1 MRVLIFGDSITQGF
15 WDTDG
20 GWVQRIRKAYDEET
34 IKADYELPTIF
45 NMGISG
51 DSSGDIVE
59 RFEAETKAR
68 YNDDGVGF
76 VFAVGV
82 NDSRT
87 KSGVNFSSPEE
98 YRKNLEKLLAIA
110 RQYSDKIV
118 FVGLTPCV
126 EERSNPVSWGD
137 TGYTN
142 DRIRQFNQVL
152 EYFCRAN
159 SVEFVDILTPF
170 TEAEAKT
177 ELLPDSLHPNNEGH
191 QLIADIVSPRLQD
204 IFLK

>member
-1 MRVLIFGDSITQGF
+1 MRILVFGDSITQGF

-20 GWVQRIRKAYDEET
+20 GWVQRIRTVYDKET
-34 IKADYELPTIF
+34 IKTGYDLPTIF
-45 NMGISG
+45 NLGISG
-51 DSSGDIVE
+51 NSSGDIVE
-59 RFEAETKAR
+59 RFEAETEAR
-68 YNDDGVGF
+68 YQDEKLGL

-87 KSGVNFSSPEE
+87 KSGVNFSEPKE
-98 YRKNLEKLLAIA
+98 YKSNLEKLLAMA
-110 RQYSDKIV
+110 RKYSDKIV

-142 DRIRQFNQVL
+142 DRIRVFNQIL
-152 EYFCRAN
+152 EDFCHDNAL
-159 SVEFVDILTPF
+159 EFIDILTPF
-170 TEAEAKT
+170 TEAGAKT

-191 QLIADIVSPRLQD
+191 QLIADIVLPRLQS
-204 IFLK
+204 IFR

>member
-1 MRVLIFGDSITQGF
+1 MRVLVFGDSITQGF

-20 GWVQRIRKAYDEET
+20 GWVQRIRTVYDKET
-34 IKADYELPTIF
+34 IKTGYDLPTIF
-45 NMGISG
+45 NLGISG
-51 DSSGDIVE
+51 NSSGDIVE
-59 RFEAETKAR
+59 RFEAETEAR
-68 YNDDGVGF
+68 YQDEKLGL

-87 KSGVNFSSPEE
+87 KSGVNFSEPEE
-98 YRKNLEKLLAIA
+98 YKSNLEKLLAMA
-110 RQYSDKIV
+110 RKYSDKIV

-142 DRIRQFNQVL
+142 NRIRVFNQVL
-152 EYFCRAN
+152 EDFCHDN
-159 SVEFVDILTPF
+159 TLEFIDILTPF
-170 TEAEAKT
+170 TEAGAKT

-191 QLIADIVSPRLQD
+191 QLIADIVLPRLQS
-204 IFLK
+204 IFR

>member
-1 MRVLIFGDSITQGF
+1 MRVLVFGDSITQGF

-20 GWVQRIRKAYDEET
+20 GWVQRIRTVYDKET
-34 IKADYELPTIF
+34 IKTGYDLPTIF
-45 NMGISG
+45 NLGISG
-51 DSSGDIVE
+51 NSSGDIVG
-59 RFEAETKAR
+59 RFEAEAKAR
-68 YNDDGVGF
+68 YQDEELGLI
-76 VFAVGV
+76 FAVGV

-87 KSGVNFSSPEE
+87 KLGVNFSEPEE
-98 YRKNLEKLLAIA
+98 YKSNLEKLLVMA
-110 RQYSDKIV
+110 RKYSDKIV

-142 DRIRQFNQVL
+142 ARIRAFNQVL
-152 EYFCRAN
+152 EDFCHDNAL
-159 SVEFVDILTPF
+159 EFIDILTPF

-191 QLIADIVSPRLQD
+191 QLIADIVLPRLNS
-204 IFLK
+204 IFQ

>member
-1 MRVLIFGDSITQGF
+1 MRVLVFGDSITQGF

-20 GWVQRIRKAYDEET
+20 GWVQRIRTVYDKET
-34 IKADYELPTIF
+34 IKTGRDLPTIF
-45 NMGISG
+45 NLGISG
-51 DSSGDIVE
+51 NSSGDIVD
-59 RFEAETKAR
+59 RFESETKVR
-68 YNDDGVGF
+68 YNDEGLGF

-87 KSGVNFSSPEE
+87 KSGVNFSEPEE
-98 YRKNLEKLLAIA
+98 YKNNLEKLFAMA

-142 DRIRQFNQVL
+142 DRIRMFNQVL
-152 EYFCRAN
+152 EDFCHDNAL
-159 SVEFVDILTPF
+159 EFIDILTLF
-170 TEAEAKT
+170 TKAEAKT

-191 QLIADIVSPRLQD
+191 QLIADIVLPRLRS
-204 IFLK
+204 IFR

>member
-68 YNDDGVGF
+68 YNDDGIGF

-98 YRKNLEKLLAIA
+98 YRKNLEKLLAMA

-191 QLIADIVSPRLQD
+191 QLIADIVLPRLQS
-204 IFLK
+204 IFQ

>member
-1 MRVLIFGDSITQGF
+1 MRVLVFGDSITQGF

-20 GWVQRIRKAYDEET
+20 GWVQRIRTVYDKET
-34 IKADYELPTIF
+34 IKTGYDLPTIF
-45 NMGISG
+45 NLGISG
-51 DSSGDIVE
+51 NSSGDIVE
-59 RFEAETKAR
+59 RFEAETEAR
-68 YNDDGVGF
+68 YQDEKLGL

-87 KSGVNFSSPEE
+87 KSGVNFSEPKE
-98 YRKNLEKLLAIA
+98 YKSNLEKLLAMA
-110 RQYSDKIV
+110 RKYSDKIV

-142 DRIRQFNQVL
+142 DRIRVFNQVL
-152 EYFCRAN
+152 EDFCHDNAL
-159 SVEFVDILTPF
+159 EFIDILTPF
-170 TEAEAKT
+170 TEAGAKT

-191 QLIADIVSPRLQD
+191 QLIADIVLPRLQS
-204 IFLK
+204 IFR

>member
-1 MRVLIFGDSITQGF
+1 MRILVFGDSITQGF

-20 GWVQRIRKAYDEET
+20 GWVQRIRTVYDKET
-34 IKADYELPTIF
+34 IKTGYDLPTIF
-45 NMGISG
+45 NLGISG
-51 DSSGDIVE
+51 NSSGDIVE
-59 RFEAETKAR
+59 RFEAETEAR
-68 YNDDGVGF
+68 YQDEKLGL

-87 KSGVNFSSPEE
+87 KSGVNFSEPKE
-98 YRKNLEKLLAIA
+98 YKSNLEKLLAMA
-110 RQYSDKIV
+110 RKYSDKIA

-142 DRIRQFNQVL
+142 DRIRVFNQISEDFCHDNAL
-152 EYFCRAN
+152 EFI
-159 SVEFVDILTPF
+159 DILTPF
-170 TEAEAKT
+170 TEAGAKT

-191 QLIADIVSPRLQD
+191 QLIADIVLPRLQS
-204 IFLK
+204 IFR

>member
-59 RFEAETKAR
+59 QFEAETKAR
-68 YNDDGVGF
+68 YNDDGIGF

-82 NDSRT
+82 NDLRI
-87 KSGVNFSSPEE
+87 KSGVNF
-98 YRKNLEKLLAIA
+98 
-110 RQYSDKIV
+110 
-118 FVGLTPCV
+118 F
-126 EERSNPVSWGD
+126 
-137 TGYTN
+137 
-142 DRIRQFNQVL
+142 
-152 EYFCRAN
+152 
-159 SVEFVDILTPF
+159 
-170 TEAEAKT
+170 
-177 ELLPDSLHPNNEGH
+177 
-191 QLIADIVSPRLQD
+191 
-204 IFLK
+204 

>member
-1 MRVLIFGDSITQGF
+1 MRILVFGDSITQGF

-20 GWVQRIRKAYDEET
+20 GWVQRIRTVYDKET
-34 IKADYELPTIF
+34 IKTGYDLPTIF
-45 NMGISG
+45 NLGISG
-51 DSSGDIVE
+51 NSSGDIVE
-59 RFEAETKAR
+59 RFEAETEAR
-68 YNDDGVGF
+68 YQDEKLGL

-87 KSGVNFSSPEE
+87 KSGVNFSEPKE
-98 YRKNLEKLLAIA
+98 YKSNLEKLLAMA
-110 RQYSDKIV
+110 RKYSDKIV

-142 DRIRQFNQVL
+142 DRIRVFNQVL
-152 EYFCRAN
+152 EDFCHDNALQ
-159 SVEFVDILTPF
+159 FIDILTPF
-170 TEAEAKT
+170 TEAGAKT

-191 QLIADIVSPRLQD
+191 QLIADIVLPRLQS
-204 IFLK
+204 IFR

>member
-15 WDTDG
+15 WDTNG
-20 GWVQRIRKAYDEET
+20 GWIQRIRTVYDKET
-34 IKADYELPTIF
+34 IKTGYDLPTIF
-45 NMGISG
+45 NLSISG
-51 DSSGDIVE
+51 NSSRDIVE

-68 YNDDGVGF
+68 CQDEELGF
-76 VFAVGV
+76 IFAVGL

-87 KSGVNFSSPEE
+87 KSGVNFSEPEE
-98 YRKNLEKLLAIA
+98 YKSNLEKLLVMAS
-110 RQYSDKIV
+110 RYSNKIV

-126 EERSNPVSWGD
+126 EERSNPVSWSN

-142 DRIRQFNQVL
+142 DRIRMFNQVL
-152 EYFCRAN
+152 EVFCHDNAL
-159 SVEFVDILTPF
+159 EFIDILTPF

-191 QLIADIVSPRLQD
+191 RIIADIVMPRLKS
-204 IFLK
+204 IFRE